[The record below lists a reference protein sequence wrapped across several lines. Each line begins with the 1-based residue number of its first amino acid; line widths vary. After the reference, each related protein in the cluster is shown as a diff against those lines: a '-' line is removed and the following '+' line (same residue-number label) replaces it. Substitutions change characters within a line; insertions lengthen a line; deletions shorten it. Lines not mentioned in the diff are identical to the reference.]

1 MQTSMVRKMRTSTP
15 FSLKNLPLALMLAG
29 LVVTVPLAHAQRI
42 ESGGGKG
49 GGADGGLGGL
59 AAGGGGQGGGNGSA
73 AGGAGGAGSLDPAL
87 ASRPGANGPAGS
99 AGLGGAGGVSGD
111 QWGLTAGGGGGGG
124 GAGSNTLAD
133 DGGSG
138 GIGGIGNIMAAP
150 TVSLSSTDL
159 NGGSGQD
166 GSSSAQHAAGA
177 GGGGGGGAGL
187 MLLYGGTA
195 SVEIV
200 SSNITGGAGGK
211 GWSSPGSAYG
221 DDRTGAGGGGGV
233 GLFMAGAGTL
243 ALRATDYDL
252 YSVTGGAGGMGDQG
266 ASSGGNGGAAIFLHD
281 GGLLDISNQ
290 YFVIGGGGGD
300 ANFLFPTSKGGNGAS
315 AILANEANIYNA
327 GVIQGGEGGFGTT
340 AGAGGHG
347 VEMHGGSISNTGM
360 IYGGPAGH
368 TSTGTSGQGG
378 AAIVL
383 RASPHPAVVDNYF
396 LVHGGLGGL
405 GGIGGAGIVSY
416 SDRTTIRNIGGTAS
430 ISGGQSAPG
439 IYANA
444 VELHGNHS
452 TLEFDGGAS
461 FFGNVVSLG
470 ADNLLRFNGASNAT
484 RDMGT
489 IGPAGVFRGFASL
502 EKAGSGTLTLTGTP
516 GAVLPWNLTGGYLAV
531 ASDASLGGAPL
542 RFDGGALRVQGAAFA
557 STASSITWGPN
568 GGGFDIED
576 PANTFTVSQDL
587 AGGALYKSGPGTL
600 VLTGANSFSYTAVN
614 DGTLI
619 GNASSISGD
628 IFNAALLVFDQPTTG
643 TVAGNI
649 VGTGR
654 YVKRNTGTLNLARG
668 LGNAQEWRIEG
679 GTLRTTNADHRAS
692 NAKLAGNGV
701 FAKAGAGILRLTG
714 DSSAFAGHTQV
725 EAGTLTVG
733 AGGAGKLGGS
743 LSVSSGAMLEGT
755 GVAGATTLLSGAV
768 IAPGVS
774 TGTPGVSVGTLT
786 VDGNLTFAPNA
797 IYRVEADPDSSA
809 SDRIVVTGTAALAG
823 SAVHIGPDTGANAG
837 FASARDYT
845 ILSANLVT
853 GQFDTI
859 KSNYAFLAPRL
870 RYTTQDVTLRLERK
884 QVPVDPS
891 VDPSVDPATPPTRP
905 IRFADAAQS
914 GNQAAVARA
923 LDSLPAAS
931 ALHEYILTLPQGA
944 PPAAFDSLSG
954 EAHASVTASLAS
966 LGASVPTLPL
976 AHLRANLAAGLRPGA
991 PTAQATGPLPASA
1004 LPASAAQP
1012 AWAEVFGNWQTLDG
1026 NGNAARVK
1034 QHTGGVFVGADHE
1047 LGAGWR
1053 AGAALGVADSKIR
1066 VDDRASQADVNSYSA
1081 VLYGGKAFEAG
1092 AGKLNLLAGA
1102 AYTWHDIDTERYAS
1116 VAGASQ
1122 KLSAGYGASTAQVF
1136 GELGYAL
1143 AVSEAA
1149 TVEPYAGI
1157 AYSDL
1162 RTRGFSE
1169 SGGSAALSGQSDSN
1183 SLTTTTLGLRAHTR
1197 FTLGQAEA
1205 TLRANLGWRH
1215 AFGDVQP
1222 ASTLA
1227 FAGGQAFTVAG
1238 TPIARNAALLG
1249 LGADVA
1255 VSRSLTL
1262 GLAYDGQYGDGNRE
1276 HTGMLRMRWAF

>member
-1 MQTSMVRKMRTSTP
+1 MRTSTP

-195 SVEIV
+195 SVEIA
-200 SSNITGGAGGK
+200 NTDIAGGAGGK

-243 ALRATDYDL
+243 ALRATDSNL
-252 YSVTGGAGGMGDQG
+252 YSIIGGAGGVGDQG
-266 ASSGGNGGAAIFLHD
+266 SSIGGNGGAAIFLYD
-281 GGLLDISNQ
+281 GAALSISNQ
-290 YFVIGGGGGD
+290 YYAIGGGGGD
-300 ANFLFPTSKGGNGAS
+300 VNILAPASKGGDGAS
-315 AILANEANIYNA
+315 AILANAATIGNS
-327 GVIQGGEGGFGTT
+327 GMIQGGAGGLGHT
-340 AGAGGHG
+340 AGAGGNG
-347 VEMHGGSISNTGM
+347 IVA
-360 IYGGPAGH
+360 YGGTIYNYGVIVGGVGGQ
-368 TSTGTSGQGG
+368 SSSGTSGQGG

-383 RASPHPAVVDNYF
+383 LASPTPTTVVNYSGYIS
-396 LVHGGLGGL
+396 GGIPHTSNP
-405 GGIGGAGIVSY
+405 GIGGAGIVSHAHN
-416 SDRTTIRNIGGTAS
+416 TTIRNFGYLAS
-430 ISGGQSAPG
+430 IRGGQGTPG
-439 IYANA
+439 GPYANA
-444 VELHGNHS
+444 VELYGNDS
-452 TLEFDGGAS
+452 VVETDAQAQ

-470 ADNLLRFNGASNAT
+470 SNNLLRFQTTDSLALDAS
-484 RDMGT
+484 T
-489 IGPAGVFRGFASL
+489 IGPAGTFRGFAAL
-502 EKAGSGTLTLTGTP
+502 EKAGPGALALTGTP
-516 GAVLPWNLTGGYLAV
+516 GAVLPWSLTGGYLAV

-600 VLTGANSFSYTAVN
+600 VLTGANSFTYTAVN

-654 YVKRNTGTLNLARG
+654 YVKRNTGTLNLAQG

-743 LSVSSGAMLEGT
+743 LSISSGAMLEGT

-774 TGTPGVSVGTLT
+774 TGAPGVSVGTLT
-786 VDGNLTFAPNA
+786 VDGNLAFAPGA
-797 IYRVEADPDSSA
+797 VYRVEADPDSSA

-905 IRFADAAQS
+905 IRFADAARS

-1081 VLYGGKAFEAG
+1081 VLYGGKAFQAG